1 MRANEFVAESRVGSI
16 QDDVARALP
25 AAYVLPELKNQD
37 AYLQY
42 RFGVALAAA
51 RGEEERKKDGMPAFS
66 SSSAWGENQVIVSY
80 DPGIGELI
88 DKALAMMGKSEKK
101 LISTPSSEEAK
112 DVDIISTIGSRTQKD
127 IPK

>member
-1 MRANEFVAESRVGSI
+1 MRAKEFIVENLSGSI

-25 AAYVLPELKNQD
+25 ATYVLPELKNQD

-51 RGEEERKKDGMPAFS
+51 RGEEERKKDGMPAFA

-80 DPGIGELI
+80 DPDIGELI

-101 LISTPSSEEAK
+101 LISTPTSQESS
-112 DVDIISTIGSRTQKD
+112 DVDIVSTIGSRTQKD
-127 IPK
+127 ITK